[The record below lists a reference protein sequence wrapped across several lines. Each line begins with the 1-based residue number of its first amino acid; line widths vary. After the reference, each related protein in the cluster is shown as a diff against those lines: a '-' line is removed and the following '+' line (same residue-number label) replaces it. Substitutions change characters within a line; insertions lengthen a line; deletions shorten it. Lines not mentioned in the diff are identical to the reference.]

1 MSAAARSRDAKVHK
15 KNEMTADAAQKLW
28 HFAHRPLQPRLLPS
42 KTNDVSGAGRVVFA
56 HFQPFSRGFFVIL
69 QPLSVFASRQSLCR
83 TSET

>member
-42 KTNDVSGAGRVVFA
+42 KTSNGMGRGVSFLLT
-56 HFQPFSRGFFVIL
+56 FSCFHEDFL
-69 QPLSVFASRQSLCR
+69 
-83 TSET
+83 